1 LVQADVYGTCY
12 WKLQNEE
19 ITMQYML
26 MCCFDET
33 AWNNLPDVQK
43 DKIMR
48 DYADWVQNLVNT
60 GRFLGG
66 AKLHPAS
73 SATTVRMKNGR
84 TVLTDGPFAETKEQ
98 LGGYHLI
105 DCIDLNEAMSIAA
118 RNPTLPAGG
127 TVEVRCIAELK
138 C

>member
-1 LVQADVYGTCY
+1 
-12 WKLQNEE
+12 
-19 ITMQYML
+19 MQYML

-33 AWNNLPDVQK
+33 AWNSFPDAQK

-48 DYADWVQNLVNT
+48 DYGDWIQSLVNS
-60 GRFLGG
+60 GHFRGG

-73 SATTVRMKNGR
+73 SATTMRIKNGR

-105 DCIDLNEAMSIAA
+105 DCIDLNAAMSIAA
-118 RNPTLPAGG
+118 RIPTLPVGG
-127 TVEVRCIAELK
+127 TVGVRCIAELE

>member
-1 LVQADVYGTCY
+1 
-12 WKLQNEE
+12 
-19 ITMQYML
+19 MQYML
-26 MCCFDET
+26 LCCFDET
-33 AWNNLPDVQK
+33 AWDNLPDAQK

-48 DYADWVQNLVNT
+48 DYGDWVQNLVNT
-60 GRFLGG
+60 GRFRGG

-105 DCIDLNEAMSIAA
+105 DCTDLNEATSIAA
-118 RNPTLPAGG
+118 RIPTLPAGG
-127 TVEVRCIAELK
+127 TVEVRCIAELE

>member
-1 LVQADVYGTCY
+1 
-12 WKLQNEE
+12 
-19 ITMQYML
+19 MQYIL

-33 AWNNLPDVQK
+33 AWDKLLDAQK

-48 DYADWVQNLVNT
+48 DYGDWVHSLVNS
-60 GRFLGG
+60 GHFHGG

-84 TVLTDGPFAETKEQ
+84 MDFTDGSFAETKEQ

-105 DCIDLNEAMSIAA
+105 DCMDVNEAMSLAA
-118 RNPTLPAGG
+118 RIPTLPAGG
-127 TVEVRCIAELK
+127 SVEGRCIAELE

>member
-1 LVQADVYGTCY
+1 
-12 WKLQNEE
+12 
-19 ITMQYML
+19 MQYML

-33 AWNNLPDVQK
+33 AWNNLPGAQK
-43 DKIMR
+43 DKIMQ
-48 DYADWVQNLVNT
+48 DYGDWVQNLVNT
-60 GRFLGG
+60 GRFRGG

-73 SATTVRMKNGR
+73 SAKTVRMKNRR

-105 DCIDLNEAMSIAA
+105 DCMDLNEAMSIAA
-118 RNPTLPAGG
+118 RLPTLPAGG
-127 TVEVRCIAELK
+127 MVEVRCIAELE